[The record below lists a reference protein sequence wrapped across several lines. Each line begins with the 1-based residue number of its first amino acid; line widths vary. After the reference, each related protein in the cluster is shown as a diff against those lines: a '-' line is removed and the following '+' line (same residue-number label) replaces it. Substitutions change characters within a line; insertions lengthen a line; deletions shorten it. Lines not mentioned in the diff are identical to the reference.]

1 MLYTRSSIVSQAYYT
16 HARHWTHT
24 RKYSES
30 VKCTT
35 HARAHWIPQ
44 PHVKTFSFVD
54 VVVLQTKSKA
64 LTNERTW
71 IRFGH
76 CCKYKLFLAV
86 RLAVR
91 ILVLSENVLV
101 DDFGFDR
108 VFCICFLYF
117 IVFLWA
123 FVNFQGRQWQGLKI
137 RIFWNAC
144 LYIKKELPKRG
155 SRVFL
160 GRRVQ
165 KM

>member
-1 MLYTRSSIVSQAYYT
+1 MLLPLCFIPARLLL
-16 HARHWTHT
+16 ARHTTHMHVTEHTHIHT

-76 CCKYKLFLAV
+76 CCKYILFLAV

-91 ILVLSENVLV
+91 IVVLSENVLV

-117 IVFLWA
+117 IVFL
-123 FVNFQGRQWQGLKI
+123 
-137 RIFWNAC
+137 
-144 LYIKKELPKRG
+144 
-155 SRVFL
+155 
-160 GRRVQ
+160 
-165 KM
+165 